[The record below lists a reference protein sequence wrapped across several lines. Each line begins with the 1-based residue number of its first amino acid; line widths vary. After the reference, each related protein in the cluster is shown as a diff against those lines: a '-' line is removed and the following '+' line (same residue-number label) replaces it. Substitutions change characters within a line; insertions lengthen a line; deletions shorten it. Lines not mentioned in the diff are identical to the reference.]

1 MKNKTA
7 FKTIREFLFQENK
20 VFVIPNYQ
28 RGYKWAV
35 KYDNKESA
43 VEKLMIDL
51 NKAYKNNDYFLQGV
65 TVSES
70 ADNQII
76 LIDGQQR
83 TTTLYLL
90 LWCLNKD
97 IVKNIDL
104 VYDIREQSKEFINGL
119 KTEDFDYMHFDKD
132 EKSQDIYYFKEAIN
146 QINSKLNEID
156 NKSEFYKFLLDN
168 VKILYIIIDIEK
180 ATNTFTMMNG
190 SKATMLK
197 EELIKAEMLRKVSL
211 PEMKDMQVS
220 TSVDENIMYLKEIIT
235 QDWETNALRS
245 RYAREWD
252 KWLYWWNRKDVR
264 LFFDIENPLGL
275 LISFYLW
282 NNFDRWNKKISKNE
296 HTKFTFDDFRSMLLP
311 NREDFPHTYQI
322 CHGSGNIS
330 EKSVTKLIFKEL
342 RDLQKSFEDIFNKC
356 KIHNFLK
363 MSLICAV
370 GEEDKY
376 NIIRYFIE
384 KKNDDTVDDDY
395 AKWRLVG
402 ATHLEIVD
410 PTKSTGKL
418 SKEEKAKN
426 VYELLSQSY
435 VYCDENN
442 MEYKDGRKE
451 LAFKQLLRLNVE
463 MDNDLN
469 HYFDFSIWKNRSL
482 EHIFPKSRKDE
493 ITFDVGSSVH
503 CIGNLVLLYGSDNSS
518 FGKLDFENKK
528 EKFFNL
534 YIHTKERDNKEIE
547 SIINSNKLLHTVSVF
562 SNKQWKDKEI
572 VENQKRFLDKFEKD
586 YDLTK

>member
-1 MKNKTA
+1 MKSKTA

-35 KYDNKESA
+35 KYDNKDSA
-43 VEKLMIDL
+43 VEKLVVDL
-51 NKAYKNNDYFLQGV
+51 KKAYKNQDYFLQGV

-70 ADNQII
+70 VDNQII

-90 LWCLNKD
+90 LWCLDKYN
-97 IVKNIDL
+97 VQNINL
-104 VYDIREQSKEFINGL
+104 VYDIREQSKEFINAL
-119 KTEDFDYMHFDKD
+119 KTNDFDYMNFDID
-132 EKSQDIYYFKEAIN
+132 EKSQDVYYFKEAIN
-146 QINSKLNEID
+146 QINSKISEID
-156 NKSEFYKFLLDN
+156 NKSEFYDFLLDN

-190 SKATMLK
+190 NKATMLK

-211 PEMKDMQVS
+211 PEIKDKQVS
-220 TSVDENIMYLKEIIT
+220 TSIDENLTYLKEIIT

-264 LFFDIENPLGL
+264 IFFDIENPMGL

-282 NNFDRWNKKISKNE
+282 NKKITKKE
-296 HTKFTFDDFRSMLLP
+296 HNKFTFDDFKALLSTK
-311 NREDFPHTYQI
+311 NTT
-322 CHGSGNIS
+322 
-330 EKSVTKLIFKEL
+330 EKQMTKLIFKDL
-342 RDLQKSFEDIFNKC
+342 RDLQKSFEDIYNKH
-356 KIHNFLK
+356 KIHNYLK
-363 MSLICAV
+363 MSLICAD
-370 GEEDKY
+370 GEEDRY

-384 KKNDDTVDDDY
+384 KKNEYKVKDDY

-402 ATHLEIVD
+402 ATHIEIVD
-410 PTKSTGKL
+410 PVKSTSKS
-418 SKEEKAKN
+418 SKEEKAEN
-426 VYELLSQSY
+426 VYELLSQAH
-435 VYCDENN
+435 VYWDEND
-442 MEYKDGRKE
+442 MEYNDGRKE

-469 HYFDFSIWKNRSL
+469 RYFDFSIWKKRSL
-482 EHIFPKSRKDE
+482 EHIFPKSRKGE
-493 ITFDVGSSVH
+493 ITFDLGTSVH

-528 EKFFNL
+528 EKFFN
-534 YIHTKERDNKEIE
+534 YYVHTKNRENKEIE

-572 VENQKRFLDKFEKD
+572 AENQIRFLDRFEKD
-586 YDLTK
+586 YGLTKQ

>member
-1 MKNKTA
+1 MKSKTV
-7 FKTIREFLFQENK
+7 FKSIRDFLYQENK
-20 VFVIPNYQ
+20 IFVIPNYQ

-35 KYDNKESA
+35 KYENKESA
-43 VEKLMIDL
+43 VEKLMNDL
-51 NKAYKNNDYFLQGV
+51 IKAYKNQEYFLQGV

-70 ADNQII
+70 ADKQII

-90 LWCLNKD
+90 LWCLDKDKVKD
-97 IVKNIDL
+97 INL
-104 VYDIREQSKEFINGL
+104 VYDIREQSKEFIHAL
-119 KTEDFDYMHFDKD
+119 KSNDFDYMNFDID
-132 EKSQDIYYFKEAIN
+132 EKSQDVYYFKEAIN
-146 QINSKLNEID
+146 QINSKISEID
-156 NKSEFYKFLLDN
+156 NKSEFYDFLLDN

-190 SKATMLK
+190 NKATMLK

-211 PEMKDMQVS
+211 PEIKDKQVS
-220 TSVDENIMYLKEIIT
+220 TSIDENLTYLKEIIT
-235 QDWETNALRS
+235 QDWETSALRS

-264 LFFDIENPLGL
+264 IFFEIENPMGL

-282 NNFDRWNKKISKNE
+282 NKKITKKE
-296 HTKFTFDDFRSMLLP
+296 HNKFTFDDFKAMLYS
-311 NREDFPHTYQI
+311 N
-322 CHGSGNIS
+322 NIA
-330 EKSVTKLIFKEL
+330 EKQMTKLIFKEL
-342 RDLQKSFEDIFNKC
+342 RDLQKSFEDIYNKH
-356 KIHNFLK
+356 KIHNYLK
-363 MSLICAV
+363 MSLICAD
-370 GEEDKY
+370 GEEDRY

-384 KKNDDTVDDDY
+384 KKNEDKVKDDY

-402 ATHLEIVD
+402 ATHIEIVD
-410 PTKSTGKL
+410 PAKSTSKS
-418 SKEEKAKN
+418 SKEEKAEN
-426 VYELLSQSY
+426 VYELLSQAN
-435 VYCDENN
+435 VYWDEND
-442 MEYKDGRKE
+442 MEYNDGRKE

-469 HYFDFSIWKNRSL
+469 RYFDFSIWKKRSL
-482 EHIFPKSRKDE
+482 EHIFPKSRKSE
-493 ITFDVGSSVH
+493 ITFDLGTSVH

-528 EKFFNL
+528 EKFFN
-534 YIHTKERDNKEIE
+534 YYVHTKNRENKEIE

-572 VENQKRFLDKFEKD
+572 AENQIRFLDRFEKD
-586 YDLTK
+586 YGLTKQ